1 MADIRL
7 SPFQR
12 TDKSLAGLVVSGRWP
27 NELREWVHL
36 MLLLTRLATTPGL
49 VRTSEIFTATEDL
62 PDTPAHDAVGT
73 IMDRGPAHNLDR
85 STSPDAAGGAVPAAA
100 LVLHPPGAANES
112 PGFHG
117 TATGALLLPGLPQI
131 GLAHQA
137 AWVEVEPDG
146 TVARLATALIT
157 NPSADP
163 DVVVLSQLLVA

>member
-49 VRTSEIFTATEDL
+49 VRTSEIFAATEDL
-62 PDTPAHDAVGT
+62 PDTPADDAVGT
-73 IMDRGPAHNLDR
+73 IMDRGPAVELDR
-85 STSPDAAGGAVPAAA
+85 IASSAAVPAAA
-100 LVLHPPGAANES
+100 LVLHPPGSAGES

-117 TATGALLLPGLPQI
+117 TATGALLLPGLPHI

-157 NPSADP
+157 SPSSDP
-163 DVVVLSQLLVA
+163 DVVVLTQLLAD

>member
-49 VRTSEIFTATEDL
+49 VLTSEIFAATETL
-62 PDTPAHDAVGT
+62 PDTPAEDAVGT
-73 IMDRGPAHNLDR
+73 IMDRGPANDLERVSGD
-85 STSPDAAGGAVPAAA
+85 SSVPAAA
-100 LVLHPPGAANES
+100 LVLHPPGVAHES

-117 TATGALLLPGLPQI
+117 TATGALLLPGLPHL

-157 NPSADP
+157 SPSTDP
-163 DVVVLSQLLVA
+163 DVVVLTHLLAA

>member
-49 VRTSEIFTATEDL
+49 VRTSEIFAATEDL
-62 PDTPAHDAVGT
+62 PDTPTQDAVGT
-73 IMDRGPAHNLDR
+73 IMDRGPAHDIER
-85 STSPDAAGGAVPAAA
+85 AGQPDSANKAVPAAA
-100 LVLHPPGAANES
+100 LVLHPPGVAHES

-117 TATGALLLPGLPQI
+117 TATGALLLPGLPHI

-157 NPSADP
+157 SPSTDP
-163 DVVVLSQLLVA
+163 DVVVLTNLLAA